1 MLNII
6 KDINKIYKK
15 HWLIMVFK
23 IGHCGN
29 EVKQI
34 QLALGLKV
42 DGIFGKK
49 TEKAVIEFQ
58 KENGLFADG
67 VVGEQ
72 TLDALN
78 INFDT
83 DLSIFNYGDFDI
95 DEYHLPKGEY
105 LEGNYKND
113 YIILHHT
120 AGGANPRAVV
130 DGWSKDCIGK
140 VATEF
145 VVGGQNCKTGNA
157 KYDGQIVR
165 AFPEGCQGYHIG
177 KSGSLHMN
185 THAVG
190 IEICN
195 FGYLKDGKTYTDAL
209 ADQSQIITLDSPFRG
224 FLDWHK
230 YSDEQINA
238 VRDLL
243 LYISNRDNI
252 DLHEGLYRW
261 INEEGVMKAFDF
273 HMDAYEGNVK
283 GLLTH
288 TNIRKDKFDCSPQPN
303 LVDMIMTL

>member
-1 MLNII
+1 
-6 KDINKIYKK
+6 
-15 HWLIMVFK
+15 MVFK
-23 IGHCGN
+23 NGSRGD

-34 QLALGLKV
+34 QLALGLKA
-42 DGIFGKK
+42 DGIFGNK
-49 TEKAVIEFQ
+49 TEKAVIKFQ
-58 KENGLFADG
+58 KENGLHADG
-67 VVGEQ
+67 IVGKK
-72 TLDALN
+72 TLAALN

-83 DLSIFNYGDFDI
+83 DLTIIKPFDLDI

-105 LEGNYKND
+105 LNGNYKND

-130 DGWSKDCIGK
+130 DYWAKDSLGK

-145 VVGGQNCKTGNA
+145 VVGGQNCSTGNT

-177 KSGSLHMN
+177 SSGSSYMN
-185 THAVG
+185 THSVG

-195 FGYLKDGKTYTDAL
+195 FGYVKNAKTYTGTSVDS
-209 ADQSQIITLDSPFRG
+209 DQMVSLGAMFKGYS
-224 FLDWHK
+224 LWHK
-230 YSDEQINA
+230 YSDAQIRA

-252 DLHEGLYRW
+252 DLHEGLYKW
-261 INEEGVMKAFDF
+261 IKAEGAIKAFDF
-273 HMDAYEGNVK
+273 HEDAYNRTVN

-288 TNIRKDKFDCSPQPN
+288 TNIRKDKYDCSPQPN
-303 LVDMIMTL
+303 LVDMILSL

>member
-1 MLNII
+1 
-6 KDINKIYKK
+6 
-15 HWLIMVFK
+15 MVLK
-23 IGHCGN
+23 IGSCGDS
-29 EVKQI
+29 VKQI
-34 QLALGLKV
+34 QIALGLNA
-42 DGIFGKK
+42 DGIFGIK
-49 TEKAVIEFQ
+49 TESAVKEFQ
-58 KENGLFADG
+58 KKNGLYPDG
-67 VVGEQ
+67 IVGEN

-83 DLSIFNYGDFDI
+83 DLTIFNPYDFDI
-95 DEYHLPKGEY
+95 DEYHLQKGEY
-105 LEGNYKND
+105 LDGDYKND
-113 YIILHHT
+113 YIVLHHT
-120 AGGANPRAVV
+120 AGGANPRTVV
-130 DGWSKDCIGK
+130 DGWSKDSLGK

-145 VVGGQNCKTGNA
+145 VVGGQNCKTGSV

-177 KSGSLHMN
+177 SSGSSHMN

-195 FGYLKDGKTYTDAL
+195 FGYLKDGKTYTGTL

-261 INEEGVMKAFDF
+261 INEEGAMKAFDF
-273 HMDAYEGNVK
+273 HEDAYDGKVK

-303 LVDMIMTL
+303 LVDMIMSL

>member
-1 MLNII
+1 
-6 KDINKIYKK
+6 
-15 HWLIMVFK
+15 MVFK
-23 IGHCGN
+23 IGYCGD

-34 QLALGLKV
+34 QLALGLKA

-49 TEKAVIEFQ
+49 TENAVIKFQ

-67 VVGEQ
+67 IVGEQ

-83 DLSIFNYGDFDI
+83 DLSKFNHYDFDI
-95 DEYHLPKGEY
+95 DEYHLPSEEY
-105 LEGNYKND
+105 LNGNYKNE

-130 DGWSKDCIGK
+130 DGWKKDCIGK

-145 VVGGQNCKTGNA
+145 VVGGQNCKTGNT

-177 KSGSLHMN
+177 SSGSSYMN

-195 FGYLKDGKTYTDAL
+195 FGYIKDGKTYTGTI
-209 ADQSQIITLDSPFRG
+209 ADSNQIVSLDSPFRG
-224 FLDWHK
+224 FSQWHK

-261 INEEGVMKAFDF
+261 INEDGAMKAFDF
-273 HMDAYEGNVK
+273 HEDAYDGKVK

-303 LVDMIMTL
+303 LVDMIMSL

>member
-1 MLNII
+1 
-6 KDINKIYKK
+6 
-15 HWLIMVFK
+15 MVFK
-23 IGHCGN
+23 IGYCGD

-34 QLALGLKV
+34 QLALGLKA

-49 TEKAVIEFQ
+49 TESSVIKFQ
-58 KENGLFADG
+58 KEHGLFPDG
-67 VVGEQ
+67 IVGEN

-83 DLSIFNYGDFDI
+83 DLTLFNPYDFDI
-95 DEYHLPKGEY
+95 EEYHLKKGEY

-120 AGGANPRAVV
+120 AGGANPKSVI
-130 DGWSKDCIGK
+130 DGWSKDSLGK

-145 VVGGQNCKTGNA
+145 VIGGQNCKTGNT

-177 KSGSLHMN
+177 SSGSSYMN

-195 FGYLKDGKTYTDAL
+195 FGYIKDGKTYTGTI
-209 ADQSQIITLDSPFRG
+209 ADSNQIVSLDSPFRG
-224 FLDWHK
+224 FSQWHK
-230 YSDEQINA
+230 YSDEQINS

-252 DLHEGLYRW
+252 DLHEGLYSW

>member
-1 MLNII
+1 
-6 KDINKIYKK
+6 
-15 HWLIMVFK
+15 MVFK
-23 IGHCGN
+23 IGYCGD

-34 QLALGLKV
+34 QLALGLKA

-49 TEKAVIEFQ
+49 TENAVIEFQ

-67 VVGEQ
+67 IVGEQ
-72 TLDALN
+72 TLEVLN

-83 DLSIFNYGDFDI
+83 DLSIFNNGDFDI

-105 LEGNYKND
+105 LEGDYKND

-145 VVGGQNCKTGNA
+145 VVGGQNCKSGNT

-177 KSGSLHMN
+177 SSGSSYMN
-185 THAVG
+185 THSVG

-195 FGYLKDGKTYTDAL
+195 FGYLKDGKTYTGTL

-230 YSDEQINA
+230 YSDEQINS
-238 VRDLL
+238 VRELL

-261 INEEGVMKAFDF
+261 INEEGVMKAFDY
-273 HMDAYEGNVK
+273 HDDAYKGKIK

-303 LVDMIMTL
+303 LIDMIMSL

>member
-1 MLNII
+1 
-6 KDINKIYKK
+6 
-15 HWLIMVFK
+15 MVFK
-23 IGHCGN
+23 IGYCGD

-34 QLALGLKV
+34 QLALGLEA

-49 TEKAVIEFQ
+49 TENAVIEFQ

-67 VVGEQ
+67 IVGEQ
-72 TLDALN
+72 TLEELN

-83 DLSIFNYGDFDI
+83 DLSVFTHDDFDI

-105 LEGNYKND
+105 IEGNYKND

-145 VVGGQNCKTGNA
+145 VVGGQNCKSGNT

-177 KSGSLHMN
+177 KSGSSYMN

-195 FGYLKDGKTYTDAL
+195 FGYLKDGKTYTGTL
-209 ADQSQIITLDSPFRG
+209 SDQSQIVTLDSPFRG

-230 YSDEQINA
+230 YSDEQINS
-238 VRDLL
+238 VRELL
-243 LYISNRDNI
+243 FYISNRDNI

-261 INEEGVMKAFDF
+261 INEDGVMKAFDF
-273 HMDAYEGNVK
+273 HEDAYDGKVK
-283 GLLTH
+283 GLLTN
-288 TNIRKDKFDCSPQPN
+288 TNMRKDKFDCSPQPN
-303 LVDMIMTL
+303 LVDMIM

>member
-1 MLNII
+1 
-6 KDINKIYKK
+6 
-15 HWLIMVFK
+15 MVLK
-23 IGHCGN
+23 IGYCGDD
-29 EVKQI
+29 VKQI
-34 QLALGLKV
+34 QIALGLKA

-49 TEKAVIEFQ
+49 TESAVIKFQ
-58 KENGLFADG
+58 KENGLFPDG
-67 VVGEQ
+67 VVGKN
-72 TLDALN
+72 TLCALN

-83 DLSIFNYGDFDI
+83 DLSIFNNLDFDI
-95 DEYHLPKGEY
+95 DEYHLPDGEY
-105 LEGNYKND
+105 LNGNYKND

-130 DGWSKDCIGK
+130 DGWKKDCIGK

-145 VVGGQNCKTGNA
+145 VVGGQNCKTGNV

-177 KSGSLHMN
+177 SSGSSHMN
-185 THAVG
+185 THSVG
-190 IEICN
+190 IEMCN
-195 FGYLKDGKTYTDAL
+195 FGYIKDGKTYTGTI
-209 ADQSQIITLDSPFRG
+209 ADSNQIVSLYSPFRG
-224 FLDWHK
+224 FSQWHK

-261 INEEGVMKAFDF
+261 INEDGVMKAFDF
-273 HMDAYEGNVK
+273 HMDAYEGNIK

>member
-1 MLNII
+1 MIL
-6 KDINKIYKK
+6 KK
-15 HWLIMVFK
+15 
-23 IGHCGN
+23 GSRGN

-34 QLALGLKV
+34 QHALGIEA
-42 DGIFGKK
+42 DGIFGAQ
-49 TEKAVIEFQ
+49 TENAVKEFQ
-58 KENGLFADG
+58 KKHGLYPDG
-67 VVGEQ
+67 IVGKN
-72 TLDALN
+72 TLNALN

-83 DLSIFNYGDFDI
+83 DLTIIQPNPLVLDI

-105 LEGNYKND
+105 LKGNYKND

-120 AGGANPRAVV
+120 AGAPNPRAVV
-130 DGWSKDCIGK
+130 DWWAKDSLGK

-145 VVGGQNCKTGNA
+145 VVGGQHCTTGNT

-177 KSGSLHMN
+177 SSGSSYMN

-195 FGYLKDGKTYTDAL
+195 FGYVDKGKTYTGAKVSL
-209 ADQSQIITLDSPFRG
+209 DQTVSLSSKFRG
-224 FLDWHK
+224 YLSWHK
-230 YSDEQINA
+230 YSDEQIRA

-243 LYISNRDNI
+243 LYIAERDNI
-252 DLHEGLYRW
+252 DLHEGLYKW
-261 INEEGVMKAFDF
+261 IKEEGAIKAFDY
-273 HMDAYEGNVK
+273 HVDAYKGKVK

-303 LVDMIMTL
+303 LVDMIMSL

>member
-1 MLNII
+1 
-6 KDINKIYKK
+6 
-15 HWLIMVFK
+15 MVFK
-23 IGHCGN
+23 IGHCGE

-34 QLALGLKV
+34 QLTLGLKA
-42 DGIFGKK
+42 DGVFGEK
-49 TEKAVIEFQ
+49 TKNAVIEFQ

-67 VVGEQ
+67 IVGEQ

-83 DLSIFNYGDFDI
+83 DLSIFNHYDFDI
-95 DEYHLPKGEY
+95 DEYYLPDGEY
-105 LEGNYKND
+105 LNGNYKND

-130 DGWSKDCIGK
+130 DSWSKDCIGK

-145 VVGGQNCKTGNA
+145 IVGGQNCKTGNT

-177 KSGSLHMN
+177 SSGSSHMN
-185 THAVG
+185 THSVG

-195 FGYLKDGKTYTDAL
+195 FGYIKDGKTYVGTI
-209 ADQSQIITLDSPFRG
+209 ADQNQIVYLDSPFRG
-224 FLDWHK
+224 FSCWHK
-230 YSDEQINA
+230 YSDNQLIS

-243 LYISNRDNI
+243 LYIADRDNI
-252 DLHEGLYRW
+252 DLHDGLYRW
-261 INEEGVMKAFDF
+261 INEEGVFYAFDF
-273 HMDAYEGNVK
+273 HEDAYKGKIK

-303 LVDMIMTL
+303 LVDMIMSL

>member
-1 MLNII
+1 
-6 KDINKIYKK
+6 
-15 HWLIMVFK
+15 MVFK
-23 IGHCGN
+23 IGYCGN

-49 TEKAVIEFQ
+49 TEKAVKEFQ
-58 KENGLFADG
+58 KEQGLYPDG
-67 VVGEQ
+67 IVGKK

-78 INFDT
+78 INFDS
-83 DLSIFNYGDFDI
+83 DLSIFNQYDFDI

-105 LEGNYKND
+105 LNGNYKND

-120 AGGANPRAVV
+120 AGGANPRNVV
-130 DGWSKDCIGK
+130 DGWKKDCIGK

-145 VVGGQNCKTGNA
+145 VVGGQNCKTGNV

-177 KSGSLHMN
+177 SSGSSHMN
-185 THAVG
+185 THSVG
-190 IEICN
+190 IEMCN
-195 FGYLKDGKTYTDAL
+195 FGYIKDGKTYTGTI
-209 ADQSQIITLDSPFRG
+209 ADSNQIVSLDSPFRG
-224 FLDWHK
+224 FSQWHK

-273 HMDAYEGNVK
+273 HMDAYEGNIK

>member
-1 MLNII
+1 
-6 KDINKIYKK
+6 
-15 HWLIMVFK
+15 MVFK
-23 IGHCGN
+23 IGYCGDD
-29 EVKQI
+29 VKQI
-34 QLALGLKV
+34 QLALGLKA

-49 TEKAVIEFQ
+49 TENAVIEFQ

-67 VVGEQ
+67 IVGEQ
-72 TLDALN
+72 TLEVLN

-83 DLSIFNYGDFDI
+83 DLSIFNNGDFDI

-105 LEGNYKND
+105 LEGDYKND

-145 VVGGQNCKTGNA
+145 VVGGQNCKTGNI

-177 KSGSLHMN
+177 KSGSSYMN

-195 FGYLKDGKTYTDAL
+195 FGYLKDGKTYTGTL
-209 ADQSQIITLDSPFRG
+209 VDQSQIITLESQFRG

-230 YSDEQINA
+230 YSDEQINSI
-238 VRDLL
+238 RELL

-261 INEEGVMKAFDF
+261 IYEGGAMKAFDF
-273 HMDAYEGNVK
+273 HEDAYYGNVK

-303 LVDMIMTL
+303 LVDMIMSL

>member
-1 MLNII
+1 
-6 KDINKIYKK
+6 
-15 HWLIMVFK
+15 MVFK
-23 IGHCGN
+23 IGYCGD
-29 EVKQI
+29 EIKQI
-34 QLALGLKV
+34 QLALGLKA
-42 DGIFGKK
+42 DGVFGKK
-49 TEKAVIEFQ
+49 TENAVIEFQ

-67 VVGEQ
+67 IVGEQ
-72 TLDALN
+72 TLEELN

-83 DLSIFNYGDFDI
+83 DLSVFTHGDFDI

-105 LEGNYKND
+105 IEGNYKND

-145 VVGGQNCKTGNA
+145 IVGGQNCKSGNT

-177 KSGSLHMN
+177 KSGSSYMN

-195 FGYLKDGKTYTDAL
+195 FGYLKDGKTYTGTL
-209 ADQSQIITLDSPFRG
+209 ADQSQIVTLDSPFRG

-230 YSDEQINA
+230 YSDEQINS
-238 VRDLL
+238 VRELL
-243 LYISNRDNI
+243 FYISNRDNI

-261 INEEGVMKAFDF
+261 INEDGAMKAFDF
-273 HMDAYEGNVK
+273 HEDAYEGKVK
-283 GLLTH
+283 GLLSH
-288 TNIRKDKFDCSPQPN
+288 SNIRKDKFDCSPQPN
-303 LVDMIMTL
+303 LIDMIVSL

>member
-1 MLNII
+1 
-6 KDINKIYKK
+6 
-15 HWLIMVFK
+15 MVFK
-23 IGHCGN
+23 KGSRGDK
-29 EVKQI
+29 VKQI
-34 QLALGLKV
+34 QIALGLEA
-42 DGIFGKK
+42 DGIFGIK
-49 TEKAVIEFQ
+49 TESAVIEFQ
-58 KENGLFADG
+58 KENGLYPDG
-67 VVGEQ
+67 IVGEK
-72 TLDALN
+72 TMDVLN
-78 INFDT
+78 VNFDT
-83 DLSIFNYGDFDI
+83 DLFIINPFDLNFNI
-95 DEYHLPKGEY
+95 DEYYLPKGEY
-105 LEGNYKND
+105 LDGNYKND
-113 YIILHHT
+113 YIVLHHT
-120 AGGANPRAVV
+120 AGGANPRSVV
-130 DGWSKDCIGK
+130 DCWAKDSIGR

-145 VVGGQNCKTGNA
+145 VVGGQNCKNGNT

-165 AFPEGCQGYHIG
+165 TFPEGCQGYHIG
-177 KSGSLHMN
+177 KSGSTYMN
-185 THAVG
+185 THSVG

-195 FGYLKDGKTYTDAL
+195 FGYIKDGKTYTGTV
-209 ADQSQIITLDSPFRG
+209 ADSNQIITLESPFKG
-224 FLDWHK
+224 FLNWHK